1 MPDIDIDFYDRDKI
15 LNLIK
20 HIPASIKE
28 KNELKK
34 HNTGVYVQ
42 KIPKN
47 PFLNA
52 SSIEYKEAEQRGYFK
67 IDFLNVH
74 LYKDVKNENHLIK
87 LMNKEPLWE
96 LLEKDEFVDLLFQI
110 SGYGNL
116 LRKLKPKNVEQLAAV
131 LAIIRPAKKYLIDKS
146 WNEIL
151 QEVWIK
157 PSSNE
162 YYFKKSHAIS
172 YAMAIIVQMNLICE
186 KYENPI

>member
-1 MPDIDIDFYDRDKI
+1 MPDIDIDFHDRDQI

-20 HIPASIKE
+20 HIPATIKE

-34 HNTGVYVQ
+34 HKTGVYVQ
-42 KIPKN
+42 KIPQN
-47 PFLNA
+47 PFLNF

-74 LYKDVKNENHLIK
+74 LYKNVKNEQHLVE

-96 LLEKDEFVDLLFQI
+96 LLEKDEFVDLLFHLN
-110 SGYGNL
+110 GYGNL
-116 LRKLKPKNVEQLAAV
+116 LRKLKPKNIEQLAAV
-131 LAIIRPAKKYLIDKS
+131 LAIIRPAKKHLIDKN

-151 QEVWIK
+151 DEVWVK
-157 PSSNE
+157 PTSSD

-172 YAMAIIVQMNLICE
+172 YAMAIVVQINLICE
-186 KYENPI
+186 HYENIT